1 MGGPGSGRR
10 KGGGGKKSLPASMRK
25 VQTPAQLRK
34 SKLAV
39 ERAAYAKQNKAY
51 NDRLRTNI
59 KRGVIG

>member
-1 MGGPGSGRR
+1 
-10 KGGGGKKSLPASMRK
+10 LPASMRK